1 MEDKSLIVIVTYN
14 SGNFIE
20 DCLVSIAEQDHRNW
34 RLVVIDNDSGDDT
47 VHRIRH
53 LRNQTTAF
61 NAENF
66 KLIIL
71 RKNIGFA
78 RAVNYAA
85 FSSIWTGPGRKKEKN
100 PAGFDHLILLNPD
113 ICLLP
118 EALKNLTAAFKG
130 EGGNSI
136 GACGGLIL
144 DYKKDMV
151 QHLSG
156 KITPNFITY
165 HDGAGMSLSDIGQRA
180 SGDTGNDRRPFNID
194 AGRAMDT
201 VAKDNDI
208 SGITAGKRIAEDE
221 KKEDIVEADYVTG
234 AFFATRFSL
243 FTGAGG
249 FDRGYRPVYFE
260 ELDYCLKL
268 KEAGWRIV
276 SNMRARCRHFE
287 GASVKKFSS
296 GFYRHYH
303 KNRIRCAIIN
313 LDVLEFIRFFIPAE
327 IKWLVHK
334 ATKDQAS
341 PILYAYFI
349 NKLLLLYNLGVKIK
363 NYFILNKIELK

>member
-20 DCLVSIAEQDHRNW
+20 DCLTSITEQDHRNW
-34 RLVVIDNDSGDDT
+34 RLVVIDNDSSDDT

-66 KLIIL
+66 KLMIL

-78 RAVNYAA
+78 RAVNHAV
-85 FSSIWTGPGRKKEKN
+85 FGSIGAGGGRKKKKN
-100 PAGFDHLILLNPD
+100 SAGFDYLILLNPD

-118 EALKNLTAAFKG
+118 GALENLTATFKG
-130 EGGNSI
+130 EGRSTI
-136 GACGGLIL
+136 GASGGLIL
-144 DYKKDMV
+144 DYEKDVV

-156 KITPNFITY
+156 KVTPNFITY
-165 HDGAGMSLSDIGQRA
+165 HDGAGMSLSDIDQGTMADKDEDKQ
-180 SGDTGNDRRPFNID
+180 PFDLD
-194 AGRAMDT
+194 AGRVIGT
-201 VAKDNDI
+201 VARDNYV
-208 SGITAGKRIAEDE
+208 SGGQVNKRITKD
-221 KKEDIVEADYVTG
+221 KKRADIVEADYVTG

-243 FTGAGG
+243 FTSAGG

-268 KEAGWRIV
+268 KEAGWQIV

-287 GASVKKFSS
+287 GASIKKFSS
-296 GFYRHYH
+296 RFYRHYH
-303 KNRIRCAIIN
+303 KNRVRCAIIN
-313 LDVLEFIRFFIPAE
+313 LDVLEFIRFFMPAE
-327 IKWLVHK
+327 LRWLVRK
-334 ATKDQAS
+334 ATKDQAL
-341 PILYAYFI
+341 PILYAYFM
-349 NKLLLLYNLGVKIK
+349 NTLLLLYNLGVKIN

>member
-20 DCLVSIAEQDHRNW
+20 DCLTSIAEQDHRNW
-34 RLVVIDNDSGDDT
+34 RLVVIDNDSSDDT

-78 RAVNYAA
+78 RAVNHAV
-85 FSSIWTGPGRKKEKN
+85 FGSIGAGSGRKKIKN
-100 PAGFDHLILLNPD
+100 SADFDYLILLNPD
-113 ICLLP
+113 IYLLP
-118 EALKNLTAAFKG
+118 GALKNLTATFKG
-130 EGGNSI
+130 EGRSTI

-144 DYKKDMV
+144 DYKKDVV

-165 HDGAGMSLSDIGQRA
+165 HDGAGMSLSDI
-180 SGDTGNDRRPFNID
+180 DRRGTAAFNGNKGPFGTGTT
-194 AGRAMDT
+194 GRS
-201 VAKDNDI
+201 
-208 SGITAGKRIAEDE
+208 SGEIH
-221 KKEDIVEADYVTG
+221 EADYVTG
-234 AFFATRFSL
+234 AFFATRASL

-268 KEAGWRIV
+268 KEAGWQVV

-287 GASVKKFSS
+287 GASIKKFSS
-296 GFYRHYH
+296 RFYRHYH

-313 LDVLEFIRFFIPAE
+313 LDTLEFIRFFIPSE
-327 IKWLVHK
+327 LRWLVRK
-334 ATKDQAS
+334 ATKDQAL
-341 PILYAYFI
+341 PVLYAYFI
-349 NKLLLLYNLGVKIK
+349 NTLLLLYNLGVKIK